1 MGLFSKLKKQ
11 KRVLIDDRY
20 TVFMSLDDDYRPEN
34 NDKVKSII
42 NDLSKS
48 DEDNGEKPLNK
59 TLPFATFKSAEDFL
73 GDLRNLAAT
82 ESTSIPF
89 KYFAIWEF
97 DKDQK
102 PKPGKPGSPNGNPHE
117 FITLPDFS
125 ISYDYEN
132 LTRVLF
138 ESIFNNP
145 ENDEVSY
152 EEKKTICEGLK
163 QAYMESLGVDE
174 KQVALIPSEAEV
186 AKGAVELAIPA
197 YSDVDVKNQNDM
209 ADNSNNQNNP
219 IYDPDSHTISNQTPN
234 NDTGEEKNLDSQNGV
249 ISLDEN
255 NEPITPNSAKQIQ
268 SHQSEDKPANE
279 VRNIQSSTPKRES
292 RTTKRTIRDEV
303 SEETEEAR
311 EKGHVNAPQFSI
323 KELDPV
329 DPGQHGYVE
338 YQMNQQRKTY
348 NKYLKNLA
356 NQLNHAN
363 EKAILSQQ
371 EKYRKAAQEAIK
383 QFKNAHKNDE
393 DLLFDHIQAVVKADK
408 DEARKKEFAKIEAQ
422 KQIDLAN
429 AKRAYEKQKEEI
441 SHNAQ
446 VNKDQSETDL
456 TKEYT
461 KKAEQ
466 RFNKEAEQLKKDNAK
481 ELSKLEKELDRKYSV
496 KSREDAAQARV
507 NATAKLQES
516 LSHLNRELAQY
527 QKKVTAEH
535 LNAKQTVIAE
545 QRAETEN
552 KRIGAPYQEL
562 RESQKDLDQAHSQL
576 SKITA
581 ERDSLEKQ
589 VNDQKITLESMN
601 SKLDA
606 LQKENSALH
615 KEAISKQVSKEHES
629 NSSMLSQYLQV
640 QLAKEMNQNSSTQH
654 QETKVD
660 QENEQLKTVIKGT
673 KRLTYGFVAAL
684 LLVIGGG
691 AGLMIHQQN
700 MNNERYEAL
709 TKTMNQRVAAAKA
722 TSTKPQLSQEQID
735 HRATNAL
742 HANDGKKLD
751 KYNTEKYYE
760 LDKAIIDNNSDAAN
774 KAVQGLGDNL
784 NMGDRYRASQAVELL
799 KNANNN
805 DLANKVSDANK

>member
-1 MGLFSKLKKQ
+1 
-11 KRVLIDDRY
+11 
-20 TVFMSLDDDYRPEN
+20 
-34 NDKVKSII
+34 
-42 NDLSKS
+42 
-48 DEDNGEKPLNK
+48 
-59 TLPFATFKSAEDFL
+59 
-73 GDLRNLAAT
+73 
-82 ESTSIPF
+82 
-89 KYFAIWEF
+89 
-97 DKDQK
+97 
-102 PKPGKPGSPNGNPHE
+102 NP
-117 FITLPDFS
+117 
-125 ISYDYEN
+125 
-132 LTRVLF
+132 V
-138 ESIFNNP
+138 
-145 ENDEVSY
+145 
-152 EEKKTICEGLK
+152 
-163 QAYMESLGVDE
+163 
-174 KQVALIPSEAEV
+174 
-186 AKGAVELAIPA
+186 AIP
-197 YSDVDVKNQNDM
+197 
-209 ADNSNNQNNP
+209 
-219 IYDPDSHTISNQTPN
+219 
-234 NDTGEEKNLDSQNGV
+234 
-249 ISLDEN
+249 LDEN
-255 NEPITPNSAKQIQ
+255 NEPISQNATNNEDSDQSNEHIQ
-268 SHQSEDKPANE
+268 NNE
-279 VRNIQSSTPKRES
+279 SSNDAIVTPKRES

-303 SEETEEAR
+303 NEETEEAR
-311 EKGHVNAPQFSI
+311 EKGHVEAPQFSI

-371 EKYRKAAQEAIK
+371 EKYRKATQDAVK
-383 QFKNAHKNDE
+383 QFQKAHKDDE
-393 DLLFDHIQAVVKADK
+393 DLLFDHIQKDVKADK
-408 DEARKKEFAKIEAQ
+408 DEARKKQFAKIDAQ
-422 KQIDLAN
+422 KEIDLAN
-429 AKRAYEKQKEEI
+429 AKRAYDKQREDI
-441 SHNAQ
+441 NQDVQA
-446 VNKDQSETDL
+446 NKDQAEAEL

-466 RFNKEAEQLKKDNAK
+466 RFTKEAAKLQQDNAK
-481 ELSKLEKELDRKYSV
+481 ELDKLEKELDRKYSV

-507 NATAKLQES
+507 NATTKLQES
-516 LSHLNRELAQY
+516 LDDLNRELAQY

-545 QRAETEN
+545 QRAETES

-589 VNDQKITLESMN
+589 VNDQKVTLDSVN

-640 QLAKEMNQNSSTQH
+640 QLAKEMNQNNSNNVQQSTAQN
-654 QETKVD
+654 D
-660 QENEQLKTVIKGT
+660 QELSQLKTVIKGT

-684 LLVIGGG
+684 LLVLGGG

-700 MNNERYEAL
+700 VNNQRYAAL
-709 TKTMNQRVAAAKA
+709 TKTMNERVAAAKA
-722 TSTKPQLSQEQID
+722 TSSKPQLSQDQIN

-742 HANDGKKLD
+742 HANDAKKLD
-751 KYNTEKYYE
+751 KYNNEKYYQ